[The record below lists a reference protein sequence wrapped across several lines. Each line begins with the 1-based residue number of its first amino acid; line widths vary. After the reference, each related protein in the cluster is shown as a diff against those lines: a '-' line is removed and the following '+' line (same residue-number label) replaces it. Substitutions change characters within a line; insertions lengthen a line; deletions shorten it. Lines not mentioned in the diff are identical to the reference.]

1 MQAQLHKGDSLYAL
15 GNYNDAIKAY
25 TIAEKAEFKIAKS
38 YEALGNT
45 TKALSYYDKGIAN
58 GDQSL
63 LTRYNYGKLLLKAN
77 RLKKADS
84 LFESL
89 VKESP
94 KNPEFIYRSGLVKEA
109 LNDSIAIFKFMY
121 VAVLDSTHLNAQ
133 YKLAKHFTV
142 QRNTLAAKRYIDIG
156 LRQDPTSVRFINLN
170 ALAYFNSKN
179 YHEAIKQYEQL
190 IALNQSNKQIHNNL
204 AISYARTNQFLK
216 AITQYKILIKRFDD
230 RNPSYHFNLGKM
242 YQAEKEHQL
251 AIASINQAIALQD
264 IPLDKQYLTLAT
276 IYKNLGDYKNTFI
289 MIESAV
295 SENPDNEMLRYQYA
309 VAADNYFKD
318 EKSVIKLYE
327 AYLERFGETA
337 RFGDLV
343 RQRIVDMKTTEHF
356 ENKE

>member
-15 GNYNDAIKAY
+15 GNYNVAIKAY
-25 TIAEKAEFKIAKS
+25 TIAENAEVKIAKS

-94 KNPEFIYRSGLVKEA
+94 KNPEFIYRSGLLKEA
-109 LNDSIAIFKFMY
+109 LNDSTAIFKFMY

-170 ALAYFNSKN
+170 ALAYFNAKN

-190 IALNQSNKQIHNNL
+190 IALTQSNK
-204 AISYARTNQFLK
+204 
-216 AITQYKILIKRFDD
+216 
-230 RNPSYHFNLGKM
+230 
-242 YQAEKEHQL
+242 
-251 AIASINQAIALQD
+251 
-264 IPLDKQYLTLAT
+264 
-276 IYKNLGDYKNTFI
+276 
-289 MIESAV
+289 
-295 SENPDNEMLRYQYA
+295 
-309 VAADNYFKD
+309 
-318 EKSVIKLYE
+318 
-327 AYLERFGETA
+327 
-337 RFGDLV
+337 
-343 RQRIVDMKTTEHF
+343 
-356 ENKE
+356 